1 MQVKRGVRGAGKAPP
16 KPWSADTHR
25 GGREYAL
32 STHGIN
38 AKLKLRT
45 ARAMAME
52 TAETARAKQQACA
65 VIYAE
70 GTVIRLG
77 EGRVGIYIDS
87 EFRDGLAPLLG
98 QRVRL
103 LVLGVARQR
112 GGRGP

>member
-1 MQVKRGVRGAGKAPP
+1 MNFVLSAPSELVASSQ
-16 KPWSADTHR
+16 KH
-25 GGREYAL
+25 GNGHECAL
-32 STHGIN
+32 STHGVN

-87 EFRDGLAPLLG
+87 EFRDELAPLLG

-103 LVLGVARQR
+103 LVLGVARRR